1 MAKIE
6 LDWLDESAS
15 VAKDEFVAVETQD
28 KLTVLAAQYSI
39 ALAKKLGDVDASSSG
54 DLAESIQPL
63 SIQVKDNIFYVDIVA
78 ARYASFIDE
87 GVDGW
92 ANSRGSRFK
101 FKEPKKRKGI
111 KSRKVK
117 KLSPMEL
124 SVKSYLERE
133 SKISQSKYDVINKKG
148 KEKMQTDY
156 KIQEV
161 KTVAYMIKRMGIKA
175 THFWRDATTEFSSI
189 VEKELGMAVQIDII
203 NNFK

>member
-28 KLTVLAAQYSI
+28 KLTQLAAQYSI
-39 ALAKKLGDVDASSSG
+39 ALANKLGDVDASSSG
-54 DLAESIQPL
+54 DLADSIQPL

-78 ARYASFIDE
+78 AKYASFIDE

-92 ANSRGSRFK
+92 AKSRGSRFK
-101 FKEPKKRKGI
+101 FKTRGVDPKGAM
-111 KSRKVK
+111 VK
-117 KLSPMEL
+117 
-124 SVKSYLERE
+124 SVKDYLVRE
-133 SKISQSKYDVINKKG
+133 NKISQSKYAVLNKKS
-148 KEKMQTDY
+148 KVRDRQ
-156 KIQEV
+156 IQAAT
-161 KTVAYMIKRMGIKA
+161 TVAYMIKRMGIKA

-189 VEKELGMAVQIDII
+189 VEKELGMAVKIDII

>member
-15 VAKDEFVAVETQD
+15 ASKEDFVAVETQD
-28 KLTVLAAQYSI
+28 KLTQLAAQYSI

-54 DLAESIQPL
+54 DLADSIQPL
-63 SIQVKDNIFYVDIVA
+63 AIQVKDNIFYVDIVA
-78 ARYASFIDE
+78 AKYASFIDE

-101 FKEPKKRKGI
+101 FKSKGI
-111 KSRKVK
+111 DPKGAMVK
-117 KLSPMEL
+117 
-124 SVKSYLERE
+124 SVKDYLVRE
-133 SKISQSKYDVINKKG
+133 NKISQSKYAVLNKKS
-148 KEKMQTDY
+148 KVKDRQ
-156 KIQEV
+156 IQAAT
-161 KTVAYMIKRMGIKA
+161 TVAYMIKRMGIKA

-189 VEKELGMAVQIDII
+189 VEAELGMKVKIDII